1 MLKFLFLT
9 THSLAF
15 AFNNYPKPLNSPSSC
30 VDKFPRCKNQLGNCK
45 MPEYREMCCLACKNA
60 TPVEMKTPIKTP
72 MKRHI
77 FASNTVMP
85 ELSDPNAC
93 EDASWCIDE
102 DLNDEQCSDPYYS
115 VKACCKSCSKLVIP
129 KMVEAVELEAKRPT
143 VPQVKISTSY
153 YMSGKLLSAEE
164 LKLGF

>member
-1 MLKFLFLT
+1 
-9 THSLAF
+9 
-15 AFNNYPKPLNSPSSC
+15 
-30 VDKFPRCKNQLGNCK
+30 

-102 DLNDEQCSDPYYS
+102 DLNDEQCIDPYYS